1 MHKGVHSSFDDNGS
15 KLEIIQM
22 FTRTDKLSHIST
34 VEYYKVEKKDEL
46 ILTTWLKS

>member
-34 VEYYKVEKKDEL
+34 VEYYKVEKKMN
-46 ILTTWLKS
+46 